1 MRVFM
6 MNDDKLIAVAMSC
19 VRCVC
24 VRRSPMETRMYNDQL
39 MRLERAFLDPQGL
52 PPSRP
57 FDK

>member
-24 VRRSPMETRMYNDQL
+24 ASQSDGDTDVQRPADETG
-39 MRLERAFLDPQGL
+39 A
-52 PPSRP
+52 SVS
-57 FDK
+57 